1 MTGSE
6 HRIIK
11 KRRGQEESG
20 GQKCTGRR
28 RRDIEFE
35 GICLTWREREGIL
48 VGLGLRRKVSQLGA
62 FSASL
67 S

>member
-1 MTGSE
+1 
-6 HRIIK
+6 
-11 KRRGQEESG
+11 
-20 GQKCTGRR
+20 
-28 RRDIEFE
+28 
-35 GICLTWREREGIL
+35 LTWREREGIL